1 MENKEYWLKEIDKCV
16 DDIDYYYNN
25 YVVTRN
31 SIETNKKE
39 EFKKQLDLKNSLY
52 VPTEADKKLMYENLL
67 ITKFKDDTL

>member
-31 SIETNKKE
+31 WIEISKKE
-39 EFKKQLDLKNSLY
+39 EFKKQLDLSNSLY
-52 VPTEADKKLMYENLL
+52 VPTDEDKRLMCENLL
-67 ITKFKDDTL
+67 MTKFKDDTL